1 MTTELSRRRV
11 LSLIA
16 VGAAGARLGRPTWAR
31 ADERPWLA
39 TPEQVEAETR
49 LLALLEDPEIQRI
62 QQAMRTELAAWPRGQ
77 TPDGKAR
84 IDEAVAQWT
93 NTLLFS
99 ELAAYRPRPALLWGT
114 DDTPREWLGHRLG
127 GVGTSGDNPDAI
139 YRLGLVDGAATYE
152 MVGRFDMARR
162 PAQLVIEFDRGDLT
176 KPAEM
181 MKPNPT
187 HPDLGVQI
195 ALLTD
200 RDLDVAS
207 DGTFRLTLGPGP
219 GKGDGRHITTEPGP
233 VTIGLRDML
242 SDWNQRP
249 AQVTIHRLDGDK
261 PQPFDPEELR
271 RRARADL
278 PDYIHFWAKFPDRWM
293 GGLKPNTYAPPAAR
307 AGGWGAVSGLRFT
320 LRGGEA
326 LIVKTRQG
334 GAAYTGFQLV
344 DPWMIAPDAKRHQCC
359 LNLSQARPGSDGSIT
374 YVISPSDPGVANWLD
389 TAGLHDGFG
398 IARWQALPAAAATGE
413 LLAEFRVASLA
424 DVAELDLPRVT
435 PQERRKQLADR
446 AWSYASRTR

>member
-1 MTTELSRRRV
+1 MMTMGLSRRTA

-16 VGAAGARLGRPTWAR
+16 SGAAVGRTAWAR
-31 ADERPWLA
+31 ADARPWLA

-49 LLALLEDPEIQRI
+49 LLELLKDPELQRI
-62 QQAMRTELAAWPRGQ
+62 QQAMRTELAGWPRGQ
-77 TPDGKAR
+77 TPDGRAR
-84 IDEAVAQWT
+84 IGEAVGQWT

-114 DDTPREWLGHRLG
+114 DDTPRKWLGHRLG

-139 YRLGLVDGAATYE
+139 YRLGLIDGAGTYE

-162 PAQLVIEFDRGDLT
+162 PAQLVIEFDRGDLS

-187 HPDLGVQI
+187 HPDLGVQV

-200 RDLDVAS
+200 RDLDLAS
-207 DGTFRLTLGPGP
+207 DGTFRLTIGPGP
-219 GKGDGRHITTEPGP
+219 GKGPGRHVTTEPGP
-233 VTIGLRDML
+233 VTMGLRDML
-242 SDWNQRP
+242 SDWSQRP
-249 AQVTIHRLDGDK
+249 AQVTVRRLDSDT

-293 GGLKPNTYAPPAAR
+293 GGLKPNAYAAPALR

-320 LRGGEA
+320 LADGEA
-326 LIVKTRQG
+326 LVVTTTHG
-334 GAAYTGFQLV
+334 GAPYTGFQLV
-344 DPWMIAPDAKRHQCC
+344 DPWMIAPDARRHQCC
-359 LNLSQARPGSDGSIT
+359 LNLSQSRANADGSFT
-374 YVISPSDPGVANWLD
+374 YVISPTDPGVANWLD

-398 IARWQALPAAAATGE
+398 IARWQALPPGASAEG
-413 LLAEFRVASLA
+413 LLREFRVASLA
-424 DVAELDLPRVT
+424 DVAKLDLPRITPEDREKQVT
-435 PQERRKQLADR
+435 ER